1 MYTMYK
7 LLYFVIA
14 ILTLHGLT
22 EEQPL
27 ANVSYRGEIK

>member
-1 MYTMYK
+1 MYN
-7 LLYFVIA
+7 LLYFVV

-27 ANVSYRGEIK
+27 ADVSYRGEIK